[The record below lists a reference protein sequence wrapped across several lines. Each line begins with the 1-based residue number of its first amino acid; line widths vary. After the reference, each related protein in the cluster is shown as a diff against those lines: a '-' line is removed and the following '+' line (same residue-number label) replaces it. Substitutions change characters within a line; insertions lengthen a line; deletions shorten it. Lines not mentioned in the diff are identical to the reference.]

1 MKHRLAPEA
10 EADLLEIWLYVAE
23 GGGLAI
29 ADRFVES
36 LTARFFLLT
45 AHPLAGRARNDLLPG
60 LRSYPVGE
68 YVVVYR
74 VDGDDVLIQRVVRGS
89 RDLDALLRE

>member
-23 GGGLAI
+23 GASLET

-36 LTARFFLLT
+36 LTATFVLLT
-45 AHPLAGRARNDLLPG
+45 AHPRRPCAK
-60 LRSYPVGE
+60 
-68 YVVVYR
+68 
-74 VDGDDVLIQRVVRGS
+74 
-89 RDLDALLRE
+89 